1 MKKII
6 CGLIYLCLLGGCHQQ
21 AVDALE
27 ASAASQPRHMPLVI
41 DPALTTSVDQ
51 QLMALQKKLPQQH
64 KQIRF
69 NAAVRHNH
77 TIYYSYT
84 MLDEKRKRDNFNV
97 DSVKK
102 ELMHSC
108 RQPLTR
114 RMLLGGFDFV
124 YVYTFQD
131 HSQQSITLSGKD
143 CR

>member
-21 AVDALE
+21 AVDAVE
-27 ASAASQPRHMPLVI
+27 ASAVSQPRHMPLVI

-84 MLDEKRKRDNFNV
+84 MLDEKRKRDNFKL